1 MVPFVAKALRL
12 TKALALNRE
21 SALEDTKMTSMIL
34 FPISTTYPTAIEIS
48 EFGELFWTNPLTN
61 LPDRYNRIN
70 ILYRR
75 CLQKMTDK
83 ELLAKAETSEGLTVD
98 EIKRYHQLVK
108 PQKHVYGKYG
118 TLKRKYLEDKVLDW
132 TVENIPEYL
141 LGVDKQAEDMY
152 NVLYAKLS
160 LSPLYKRTG
169 EFMEDYRRLTALQ
182 HAIEEE
188 ILSELIYTKEVV

>member
-1 MVPFVAKALRL
+1 
-12 TKALALNRE
+12 
-21 SALEDTKMTSMIL
+21 
-34 FPISTTYPTAIEIS
+34 
-48 EFGELFWTNPLTN
+48 
-61 LPDRYNRIN
+61 
-70 ILYRR
+70 
-75 CLQKMTDK
+75 MTDK
-83 ELLAKAETSEGLTVD
+83 ELLAKAETSKGLTVD

-118 TLKRKYLEDKVLDW
+118 TLKRKYLEDKGLDW
-132 TVENIPEYL
+132 TIANLPTYL
-141 LGVDKQAEDMY
+141 HGVDKQAENMY

-188 ILSELIYTKEVV
+188 ILSELIYTEEAV